1 MAILKVKQLIDKLK
15 KMPLN
20 AEVYWA
26 DHDQDIN
33 EVNNS
38 VGRVEVITFDKDD
51 PRNLFKL
58 SGEKVVLRP

>member
-26 DHDQDIN
+26 DHDQDEM
-33 EVNNS
+33 EVNSS
-38 VGRVEVITFDKDD
+38 VGKVELITFDKNHKD
-51 PRNLFKL
+51 NLFQL
-58 SGEKVVLRP
+58 SGEKVVLRG